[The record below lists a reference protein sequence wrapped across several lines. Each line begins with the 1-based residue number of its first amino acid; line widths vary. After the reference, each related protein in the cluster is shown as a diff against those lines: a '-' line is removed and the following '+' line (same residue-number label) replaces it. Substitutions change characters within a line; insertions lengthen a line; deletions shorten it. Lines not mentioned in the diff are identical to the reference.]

1 MKGLRT
7 ILVAALL
14 CLAATAAL
22 GGETVTLQKAQ
33 GEVMLR
39 AGVTESWTR
48 AIPGEAL
55 SPDATVRT
63 GKQSSATL
71 FIPSKAKKITLPP
84 EVMVDISDIREL
96 TQEELMLKLTMEK
109 VRATSYEWKNKEL
122 RMPNT
127 TVVHG
132 SSKAGGEEAPDADS
146 RQGVLEL
153 NGARVLYDN
162 SFYSTSALKSLDV
175 LRRFPALD
183 GFENRML
190 IAQALEKAELKG
202 EAINEYSSILLFPE
216 LTKDQKTA
224 IQGRIARLRGGK

>member
-1 MKGLRT
+1 MKGIRT
-7 ILVAALL
+7 ILVATLL
-14 CLAATAAL
+14 CFAAAAAL

-39 AGVTESWTR
+39 AGVTENWTKVSS
-48 AIPGEAL
+48 GETL

-63 GKQSSATL
+63 GKQSSAVL
-71 FIPSKAKKITLPP
+71 FIPATAKRIALPP

-132 SSKAGGEEAPDADS
+132 SSKNDADAAPDADT

-162 SFYSTSALKSLDV
+162 NFYSTSALKSLDV

-190 IAQALEKAELKG
+190 VAQALERAELKG
-202 EAINEYSSILLFPE
+202 EAINEYSSILLLPDI
-216 LTKDQKTA
+216 TKEQKSA
-224 IQGRIARLRGGK
+224 VQGKIARLRGGK